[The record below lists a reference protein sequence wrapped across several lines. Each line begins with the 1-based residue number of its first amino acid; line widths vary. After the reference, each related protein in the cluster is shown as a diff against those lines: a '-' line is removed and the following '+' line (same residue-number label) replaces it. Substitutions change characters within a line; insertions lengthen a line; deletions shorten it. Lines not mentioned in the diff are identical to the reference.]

1 MADKKGLTN
10 SFKDT
15 NLDLTN
21 KLPLGGPI
29 NDQESGFEHK
39 YTSENPYYTGN
50 EGTLGETSFQNAQTQ
65 LGITGLDNTDVSAGT
80 PQGGTGGPN
89 RVAPSIPTGEYKNV
103 NLQSGDTIST
113 VQVQRYTP
121 ENTYWESVQGIQAEV
136 PPNPEPAAPD
146 DDITGMVPGNVDP
159 SAVNRP

>member
-1 MADKKGLTN
+1 MADEKGLKNTFN
-10 SFKDT
+10 KT

-21 KLPLGGPI
+21 SLPLGGPI
-29 NDQESGFEHK
+29 NDQDSGFEHK
-39 YTSENPYYTGN
+39 YSPQNPYYTGN

-65 LGITGLDNTDVSAGT
+65 LGITGLDNTDESAGT

-121 ENTYWESVQGIQAEV
+121 ENTYWNSIQGIQAET
-136 PPNPEPAAPD
+136 PPNPEPSPPS
-146 DDITGMVPGNVDP
+146 DDITGVVPGDIDK
-159 SAVNRP
+159 SKVNIP